1 MDEDEGQ
8 VAKVVRCSFADPYV
22 VALKDDG
29 KVTLLKAD
37 KAGELD
43 ELELPNNLSSKWVVS
58 VTLYEDTTDYF
69 QTSRFYQDSASGHLL
84 SILTS
89 EGHFNLLSLPK
100 MTFEVFRCE
109 SLPYLPT
116 FLVQDLQIPKHWR
129 NQDEIAETL
138 LADLGDQTERRPY
151 LLVRNTTGDI
161 ILYEPFA
168 VPDVVGS
175 FKFRKVVTETIANF
189 EDQYNPEG
197 ESLLRPPMQA
207 LNNKLGYA
215 WVFVPGSTSAVV
227 LRHAST
233 APHVYELKSQGIRSV
248 CNVRSVE
255 SNDQFILVSESEE
268 ACFAEFPSNS
278 VIGLSS
284 WSIKRIPLGQ
294 DVASVSYFA
303 PTDSYV
309 LGTNYTTDFQLP
321 QEDEWHPDWRNEA
334 TDFLPTTVQS
344 SLKLLSPSTHSV
356 ISQYHFD
363 VSERILCVKCLN
375 LEISEETHERK
386 DLIVVGTAI
395 AKGENV
401 TTRGNL
407 YIFDVVDV
415 VPEPD
420 VPETDLKL
428 KMITKED
435 VRGAV
440 SAISDVGSQGFVLA
454 AQGQKCMVRGL
465 KEDMSIL
472 PVAFLDM
479 RYYVQV
485 AKELHGTGLC
495 ILGDAFSGLWLV
507 GYAEEP
513 YKLQILGR
521 DFENPEV
528 IAAEFLPDGKS
539 LYIISSDVDGQLRV
553 LQYDPEDPKTER
565 GSRLLLRSTFN
576 AGASPT
582 TMTLTP
588 RKSLGGARRSSN
600 ASMDTTDDSQG
611 DSKQQIL
618 ITTQSGSLC
627 MLTPVP
633 EATYRRLSTLQNIL
647 ITTLDFQPCSLN
659 PRAYRQVE
667 TDGVGGR
674 GIIDGNLVKRWWEMS
689 TQQRAASADKAG
701 GSIWEVRG
709 DLETMSGGNLGF

>member
-1 MDEDEGQ
+1 M
-8 VAKVVRCSFADPYV
+8 RCSFAGPYV
-22 VALKDDG
+22 AALKDDG
-29 KVTLLKAD
+29 KVTLLRAD

-43 ELELPNNLSSKWVVS
+43 EVELPNHLSSKWILS
-58 VTLYEDTTDYF
+58 VILYDDIADFF
-69 QTSRFYQDSASGHLL
+69 QTARFSQNSSPPGPLL

-89 EGHFNLLSLPK
+89 EGHFTLLSLPN
-100 MTFEVFRCE
+100 MAFEVFRCD
-109 SLPYLPT
+109 SLPFLPT
-116 FLVQDLQIPKHWR
+116 FLMQDLQIPKHWR
-129 NQDEIAETL
+129 NQDEIVEIL
-138 LADLGDQTERRPY
+138 LADLGDQIERRPY
-151 LLVRNTTGDI
+151 LLVRNTTGDLVI
-161 ILYEPFA
+161 YEPFA
-168 VPDVVGS
+168 VPDVVGN
-175 FKFRKVVTETIANF
+175 FKFKKVTTKTFANF

-207 LNNKLGYA
+207 LGNSNGFA
-215 WVFVPGSTSAVV
+215 WVFVPGSSSAAV
-227 LRHAST
+227 LRNAAT
-233 APHVYELKSQGIRSV
+233 APCVYELKSQSIRSISTV
-248 CNVRSVE
+248 SSTE
-255 SNDQFILVSESEE
+255 PYDKFMAVSEGGDV
-268 ACFAEFPSNS
+268 CLAEFPLGS
-278 VIGLSS
+278 VLGLSS
-284 WSIKRIPLGQ
+284 WSIKRVPLGQ
-294 DVASVSYFA
+294 DVASLSYFT

-309 LGTNYTTDFQLP
+309 LGTNYTTGFQLP
-321 QEDEWHPDWRNEA
+321 QDDEWHPEWQKEA
-334 TDFLPTTVQS
+334 TDFLPTTLQS
-344 SLKLLSPSTHSV
+344 SLKLFSPSTHSI
-356 ISQYHFD
+356 ISQFNFD
-363 VSERILCVKCLN
+363 ISERVLCVKCLN
-375 LEISEETHERK
+375 LEVSEETHERK

-395 AKGENV
+395 VKGENV

-428 KMITKED
+428 KMLTRED

-479 RYYVQV
+479 RFYVQV
-485 AKELHGTGLC
+485 AKELKGTGLC

-539 LYIISSDVDGQLRV
+539 LYVISSDVDGQLRV

-576 AGASPT
+576 TGASPT

-588 RKSLGGARRSSN
+588 QKSLASTRRSSDV
-600 ASMDTTDDSQG
+600 SMDMANDSHA
-611 DSKQQIL
+611 STKQQIL
-618 ITTQSGSLC
+618 ISSQSGSLC
-627 MLTPVP
+627 MLTPIP
-633 EATYRRLSTLQNIL
+633 EASYRRLSTLQNVL
-647 ITTLDFQPCSLN
+647 LTTLDFQACSLN
-659 PRAYRQVE
+659 PRAYREVE

-674 GIIDGNLVKRWWEMS
+674 GVIDGNLVRRWWEVS
-689 TQQRAASADKAG
+689 TQQRVASADKAG

-709 DLETMSGGNLGF
+709 DLDLICGGELGF

>member
-1 MDEDEGQ
+1 M
-8 VAKVVRCSFADPYV
+8 
-22 VALKDDG
+22 
-29 KVTLLKAD
+29 
-37 KAGELD
+37 
-43 ELELPNNLSSKWVVS
+43 
-58 VTLYEDTTDYF
+58 
-69 QTSRFYQDSASGHLL
+69 
-84 SILTS
+84 
-89 EGHFNLLSLPK
+89 
-100 MTFEVFRCE
+100 
-109 SLPYLPT
+109 
-116 FLVQDLQIPKHWR
+116 QDLQIPKHWR
-129 NQDEIAETL
+129 NQDEIAEIL
-138 LADLGDQTERRPY
+138 LTDLGDQTERRPY
-151 LLVRNTTGDI
+151 LLVRNATGDLVI
-161 ILYEPFA
+161 YEPFA

-175 FKFRKVVTETIANF
+175 FKFKKVATQTFANF

-207 LNNKLGYA
+207 LSSPTGFS
-215 WVFVPGSTSAVV
+215 WVFVPGSTSAAV

-233 APHVYELKSQGIRSV
+233 APCVYELQSQSIRSV
-248 CNVRSVE
+248 CSVASAE
-255 SNDQFILVSESEE
+255 GRDRFILVGEGDDV
-268 ACFAEFPSNS
+268 CFAEFARNS
-278 VIGLSS
+278 LIGLSS
-284 WSIKRIPLGQ
+284 WSVKRIPLGQ
-294 DVASVSYFA
+294 DVASLSYFK

-309 LGTNYTTDFQLP
+309 LGTNYSTGFQLP
-321 QEDEWHPDWRNEA
+321 QDDEWHPDWQKEA
-334 TDFLPTTVQS
+334 TDFLPTTEQS
-344 SLKLLSPSTHSV
+344 SLKLFSPSTHSV
-356 ISQYHFD
+356 ISQYYFES
-363 VSERILCVKCLN
+363 SERVLCVKCLN

-395 AKGENV
+395 VKGENV

-479 RYYVQV
+479 RFYVQV
-485 AKELHGTGLC
+485 AKELRGTGLC

-513 YKLQILGR
+513 YKLQVLGR

-539 LYIISSDVDGQLRV
+539 LYIISSDVDGQLRI

-576 AGASPT
+576 TGASPT

-588 RKSLGGARRSSN
+588 QTSLASTRRSSD
-600 ASMDTTDDSQG
+600 ASMDMANDSQATT
-611 DSKQQIL
+611 KQQIL
-618 ITTQSGSLC
+618 ISTQSGSLC
-627 MLTPVP
+627 MLTPIP
-633 EATYRRLSTLQNIL
+633 EASYRRLSTLQNVL
-647 ITTLDFQPCSLN
+647 LTTLDFQACSLN
-659 PRAYRQVE
+659 PRAYREVE
-667 TDGVGGR
+667 TDGIGGR
-674 GIIDGNLVKRWWEMS
+674 GIIDGNLVRRWWEIS
-689 TQQRAASADKAG
+689 TQQRVASADKAG
-701 GSIWEVRG
+701 GSIWEVRA
-709 DLETMSGGNLGF
+709 DLDLISGGGLGF